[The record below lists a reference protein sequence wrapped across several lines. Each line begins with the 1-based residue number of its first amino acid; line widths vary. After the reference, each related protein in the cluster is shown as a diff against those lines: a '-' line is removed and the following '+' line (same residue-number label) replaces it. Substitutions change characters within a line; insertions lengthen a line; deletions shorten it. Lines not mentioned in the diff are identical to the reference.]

1 MRTTADA
8 AGVLALKAG
17 SAVLQFLLLILT
29 ARWFGVEARGDI
41 ALFNAAVNLVV
52 LVAGFTG
59 GSSIVFLAARNR
71 SRAFLHRLLLAS
83 YAFCMLV
90 PVLVG
95 AVSSALSHP
104 LGHDPVNIVTVA
116 ALNAMLIVNVCVL
129 LSGSAVWQATLVEF
143 LRPAFLLA
151 AVWGLVL
158 VRGAGG
164 MVDLYRVWSVAAAV
178 AFVASLPFVLAHA
191 RRLES
196 VAAEAPPR
204 VSAVVRQLLGLGFVA
219 QASNLVQ
226 FLNYRGLFFALER
239 HAGLAAVGVF
249 STAVALAEVLW
260 IPANSLAA
268 MTLNRVSRGGRDPGT
283 RAWVLAVV
291 RLTLVVMIGG
301 GLVAMVVPVGGITL
315 LLGRDF
321 AQVREQ
327 LVRLLPGV
335 VASGVG
341 LIASAYH
348 AGHGRYARNLA
359 AAFAGLTLTAVGFV
373 WLVPA
378 GGAPG
383 ALLAMNLSYVATSIV
398 LLVGL
403 VRQERVLWSELVP
416 RLSDLKRA
424 RSSPS

>member
-59 GSSIVFLAARNR
+59 GSSIVFLAARER
-71 SRAFLHRLLLAS
+71 SRAFLRRLLLAS
-83 YAFCMLV
+83 YGFCVLV
-90 PVLVG
+90 PVALG
-95 AVSSALSHP
+95 AGAQALGHP
-104 LGHDPVNIVTVA
+104 LGHDPLNIVIVA

-129 LSGSAVWQATLVEF
+129 LSGRAVWQATLVEF

-151 AVWGLVL
+151 AVWALVL
-158 VRGAGG
+158 ARGASG
-164 MVDLYRVWSVAAAV
+164 MTDLFRVWSVAAAV
-178 AFVASLPFVLAHA
+178 AFVVSLPFVFAHA
-191 RRLES
+191 ARLEAS
-196 VAAEAPPR
+196 PAQGAPGFAT
-204 VSAVVRQLLGLGFVA
+204 VIRQLLGLGFVA

-249 STAVALAEVLW
+249 STAVSLAEVLW

-268 MTLNRVSRGGRDPGT
+268 MTLNRVSRTAGDAGT
-283 RAWVLAVV
+283 RDWVLVML
-291 RLTLVVMIGG
+291 RLTLMIMLAAGV
-301 GLVAMVVPVGGITL
+301 VAMVVPVDGITL

-321 AQVREQ
+321 AHVRDQ

-335 VASGVG
+335 VATGVG

-348 AGHGRYARNLA
+348 AGHGRYGRNLLA
-359 AAFAGLTLTAVGFV
+359 ACAGLALTAVGFV

-383 ALLAMNLSYVATSIV
+383 ALLAMNLSYLATSAV

-403 VRQERVLWSELVP
+403 VRQERVRFGELVP
-416 RLSDLKRA
+416 RWSDLRRA
-424 RSSPS
+424 RTSGS